1 MDNPSE
7 CSRWGERE
15 VTTPSSFYK
24 KSRAIIQKKKKK
36 RISVR
41 FIKRRIQSL
50 GRVVM
55 DAFVPGNN
63 DITTC

>member
-1 MDNPSE
+1 M
-7 CSRWGERE
+7 GGGRE

-24 KSRAIIQKKKKK
+24 KVKSDYSKRKKK

-41 FIKRRIQSL
+41 LIKRRIQSL

-55 DAFVPGNN
+55 DGFVPGNN
-63 DITTC
+63 NNDNITTCSFFSF